1 MTKDKLLKNIAMNSY
16 NVGFGAKKN
25 FASHDIVVKL
35 PSWIGFITLSIGILQ
50 LYYSVLGNNKELSVL
65 LILISV
71 ASLYLSVFNSNIEKF
86 EKEGI
91 RETQIFNKLKNLYFK
106 VKSET
111 KNDFTDEINKM
122 DEIMNE
128 FYSET
133 IAKQVF
139 MSQWYAHY
147 KFFYEMQIDWID
159 DELKF
164 KFFKDKM
171 PNSLKHLLILILIIT
186 VIYFSNE
193 YIGNLSRIF
202 K

>member
-35 PSWIGFITLSIGILQ
+35 PSWIGFSTLAIGILQ

-91 RETQIFNKLKNLYFK
+91 RETQIFNKLKNLYFT
-106 VKSET
+106 VKSES
-111 KNDFTDEINKM
+111 KNDFTEEITKM

-133 IAKQVF
+133 ITKQVF

-164 KFFKDKM
+164 SFFKDKI
-171 PNSLKHLLILILIIT
+171 PNSLKHLLILILVIT

-193 YIGNLSRIF
+193 YIGNL
-202 K
+202 

>member
-71 ASLYLSVFNSNIEKF
+71 ASLYISVFNSNVEKF

-91 RETQIFNKLKNLYFK
+91 RETQIFNKLKNLYFS
-106 VKSET
+106 VKSES
-111 KNDFTDEINKM
+111 KNDFTDEIKKM
-122 DEIMNE
+122 DDIMNE

-133 IAKQVF
+133 ISKQVF

-159 DELKF
+159 EELKF
-164 KFFKDKM
+164 NFFKDKI
-171 PNSLKHLLILILIIT
+171 PNSLKHLIILILILT

-193 YIGNLSRIF
+193 YIGNL
-202 K
+202 

>member
-1 MTKDKLLKNIAMNSY
+1 MNKDKLLKNIAMNSY

-71 ASLYLSVFNSNIEKF
+71 ASLYISVFNSNVEKF

-91 RETQIFNKLKNLYFK
+91 RETQIFNKLKNLYFL
-106 VKSET
+106 VKSES
-111 KNDFTDEINKM
+111 KNDFTEEIKKM
-122 DEIMNE
+122 DDIMNE

-133 IAKQVF
+133 ISKQVF

-159 DELKF
+159 EELKF
-164 KFFKDKM
+164 NFFKDKI
-171 PNSLKHLLILILIIT
+171 PNSLKHLIILILILT
-186 VIYFSNE
+186 VIYFSYE
-193 YIGNLSRIF
+193 YIGNL
-202 K
+202 

>member
-50 LYYSVLGNNKELSVL
+50 LYYSVLGSNKELSVL

-86 EKEGI
+86 EKEGV
-91 RETQIFNKLKNLYFK
+91 RETQIFNKLKNLYFT
-106 VKSET
+106 VKSES
-111 KNDFTDEINKM
+111 KNDFTEEINKM

-133 IAKQVF
+133 ITKQVF

-164 KFFKDKM
+164 NFFKDKI
-171 PNSLKHLLILILIIT
+171 PNSLKHLLIIILILT

-193 YIGNLSRIF
+193 YFGNL
-202 K
+202 

>member
-1 MTKDKLLKNIAMNSY
+1 MTKEKLLESIAINSY

-25 FASHDIVVKL
+25 FASHDIIVKL

-50 LYYSVLGNNKELSVL
+50 LYYSVLGNNKELSVI

-71 ASLYLSVFNSNIEKF
+71 ASLYLSVFNSSIEKF
-86 EKEGI
+86 DKEGI
-91 RETQIFNKLKNLYFK
+91 RETQIFNKLKNLYFT

-111 KNDFTDEINKM
+111 KTDFTEEINKM
-122 DEIMNE
+122 NEIMND

-147 KFFYEMQIDWID
+147 KFFYEMQIEWID
-159 DELKF
+159 EELKF
-164 KFFKDKM
+164 NFFKDKI
-171 PNSLKHLLILILIIT
+171 PNSLKHLIILILLIIL
-186 VIYFSNE
+186 IYYANE
-193 YIGNLSRIF
+193 YIGNL
-202 K
+202 